1 MKPKFQKMNTLSKKI
16 SSKVGLNAY
25 DVDAILK
32 VSAYEIVE
40 ILKKEQKFYWDGLG
54 IFFLSVTDKGLSIRI
69 KLSDE
74 PYERLNEKTGERS
87 DEIVFE

>member
-16 SSKVGLNAY
+16 ASKVGLNPY

-54 IFFLSVTDKGLSIRI
+54 IFFLAVSDNGLSVRI

-74 PYERLNEKTGERS
+74 PYKRLNEKTGERS
-87 DEIVFE
+87 DEIIFE